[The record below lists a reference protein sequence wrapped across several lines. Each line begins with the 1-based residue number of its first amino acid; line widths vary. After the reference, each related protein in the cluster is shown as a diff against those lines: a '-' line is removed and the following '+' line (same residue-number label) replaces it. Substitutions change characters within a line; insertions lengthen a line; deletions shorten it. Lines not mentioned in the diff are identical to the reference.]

1 MRSWCPALL
10 LCLLPCSPLPALDRF
25 QDSLAAAADTLGL
38 AAVMH
43 GLTRKDPADPL
54 RALRAGLVAARLAE
68 LGVDPDADRARDQL
82 RKVTRRQPGWP
93 YAWHAL
99 ALAEMR
105 RAEWERSDPVA
116 LGNRVGTGTLERAIR
131 HECRALAAD

>member
-10 LCLLPCSPLPALDRF
+10 LCLLPCSPLPGQSASDRPALDRF

-93 YAWHAL
+93 CAC
-99 ALAEMR
+99 MTCPRGPR
-105 RAEWERSDPVA
+105 RF
-116 LGNRVGTGTLERAIR
+116 TGTPAPMEFTWSFPKV
-131 HECRALAAD
+131 AA